1 VGWRFDDFSRSLTA
15 VSPATLRAYR
25 TDLDAFAAWA
35 ERLGH
40 TGPEHLDRLALRR
53 YLAHLTTR
61 KYARRSIAR
70 KASAVRRYF
79 AWVRHV
85 GVRADDPARTLSAP
99 KGEARLPRVLTAAEL
114 DVLLDGTSSGAGA
127 DAGSGAGTSTATAAS
142 NRSLPG
148 AAGGEIDRAVARR
161 DTAVLELLYGSGLRV
176 GELCGLDRSDVV
188 LARRVV
194 TVWGKGSKRRQVPI
208 SVPAAD
214 AVHSWLDVRHVL
226 IGTVPVGDAL
236 FLNRRGQRL
245 GPRDVRRLIDRRAP
259 APTHPHALRHSY
271 ATHLLDGG
279 ADLRAVQ
286 ELLGHTDLATTQVYT
301 HVSRERLRTVYDQT
315 HPRA

>member
-1 VGWRFDDFSRSLTA
+1 MGWCFDDFSRSLTA
-15 VSPATLRAYR
+15 VSAATLRAYR
-25 TDLDAFAAWA
+25 TDLDGFATWA
-35 ERLGH
+35 ERRGH
-40 TGPEHLDRLALRR
+40 TGPEGLDRIVLRR

-61 KYARRSIAR
+61 QYARRSIAR
-70 KASAVRRYF
+70 KASALRRYF

-85 GVRADDPARTLSAP
+85 GIRADDPAHTLSAP

-114 DVLLDGTSSGAGA
+114 EVLLDGPPKSSEASG
-127 DAGSGAGTSTATAAS
+127 GSPAST
-142 NRSLPG
+142 PV
-148 AAGGEIDRAVARR
+148 GEVERAVDCR

-176 GELCGLDRSDVV
+176 AELCGLDRPDVA
-188 LARRVV
+188 LQRRFV

-208 SVPAAD
+208 SVPAAA
-214 AVHSWLDVRHVL
+214 AVAAWLTVRPVL
-226 IGTVPVGDAL
+226 LDTALAGEAL
-236 FLNRRGQRL
+236 FLNRRGHRL

-286 ELLGHTDLATTQVYT
+286 ELLGHSDLATTQVYT
-301 HVSRERLRTVYDQT
+301 HVSKERLRAVYDQT

>member
-1 VGWRFDDFSRSLTA
+1 MGWRFDDFSRSLTA

-25 TDLDAFAAWA
+25 TDLDAFANWA

-40 TGPEHLDRLALRR
+40 TGPERLDRMALRR

-61 KYARRSIAR
+61 QYARRSIAR
-70 KASAVRRYF
+70 KASALRRYF
-79 AWVRHV
+79 AWARRV
-85 GVRADDPARTLSAP
+85 GVRGDDPARTLSAP

-114 DVLLDGTSSGAGA
+114 DVLLDGTPTGTGASGGA
-127 DAGSGAGTSTATAAS
+127 PTGDSAAPST
-142 NRSLPG
+142 
-148 AAGGEIDRAVARR
+148 AGGEVERAVARR

-176 GELCGLDRSDVV
+176 AELCGLDRPDVQ
-188 LARRVV
+188 LHRRVV

-214 AVHSWLDVRHVL
+214 AVDSWLDVRHVML
-226 IGTVPVGDAL
+226 GTAPVGEAL

-286 ELLGHTDLATTQVYT
+286 ELLGHADLATTQVYT